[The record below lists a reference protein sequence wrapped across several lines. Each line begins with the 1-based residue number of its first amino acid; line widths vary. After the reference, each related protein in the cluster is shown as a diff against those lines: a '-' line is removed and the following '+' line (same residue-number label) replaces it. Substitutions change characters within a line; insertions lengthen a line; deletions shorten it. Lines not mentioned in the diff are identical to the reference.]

1 MRESQRVYGT
11 ARPREMSEGGREWV
25 YNGGSR
31 GGKECNSVS
40 GMSYDGS
47 PPSLGGKKIRNI
59 LGRII
64 RDPYLLGISMN
75 KDSYCGNH
83 EVTARGSFV
92 MGYLLSCG
100 GAGWPG
106 LI

>member
-47 PPSLGGKKIRNI
+47 PPSLGGKKSETYWV
-59 LGRII
+59 GS
-64 RDPYLLGISMN
+64 LGIHITR
-75 KDSYCGNH
+75 DLY
-83 EVTARGSFV
+83 E
-92 MGYLLSCG
+92 
-100 GAGWPG
+100 
-106 LI
+106 